1 MTTQTLHGPQRGQE
15 RQSPHKRLG
24 LALGLNLGLS
34 LGLSAALAMVG
45 VAPQAHAQLFAD
57 DDARRAI
64 LDLRARNAELTSRV
78 ESMSRG
84 QLELLTQVESLRN
97 ELATL
102 RGQLEQNQQSS
113 LQIKDQLSQAEAQ
126 LQAVGPQPIT
136 VDGEGFSVGA
146 EEKRLFEVAMASMD
160 ARELK
165 AAADGFRQFQQ
176 RFPGSPLEPAAMQ
189 REGSLR
195 FALND
200 NRRAREVLQ
209 ALAARHPKAPQ
220 RPNAMLTLATIQAAE
235 GQTANARKTLE
246 AVRKDHPGT
255 EAAKTAAQRLNE
267 LGKR

>member
-1 MTTQTLHGPQRGQE
+1 MTTPRLRTALCCSTLGAMVV
-15 RQSPHKRLG
+15 
-24 LALGLNLGLS
+24 LASVG
-34 LGLSAALAMVG
+34 AMVG
-45 VAPQAHAQLFAD
+45 IPATAHAQLFAD

-64 LDLRARNAELTSRV
+64 LDLRARNTDLTARV
-78 ESMSRG
+78 ESMARG
-84 QLELLTQVESLRN
+84 QLELLTQVEALRA

-136 VDGEGFSVGA
+136 VDGEGYTVPA
-146 EEKRLFEVAMASMD
+146 EEKRLFEAALASMEG
-160 ARELK
+160 RELK
-165 AAADGFRQFQQ
+165 QAADGFRQFQQ
-176 RFPGSPLEPAAMQ
+176 RFPGSALEPAAMQ

-209 ALAARHPKAPQ
+209 ALATRHPKAAQ
-220 RPNAMLTLATIQAAE
+220 RPNALLTLATIQASE

-246 AVRKDHPGT
+246 SVRKDHPGT

-267 LGKR
+267 LKGR